1 MSKEQKSKRTRIDLY
16 NLIKDRKN
24 IFNKNNME
32 TKYVRVPFEVELAKK
47 ITNGEC
53 DGRIVTRDGMNARII
68 CCDKKSGSIYSI
80 VALLDA
86 NTEEFIFTYTVNG
99 FEVLDIESDT
109 DLMLEIPEYM
119 TFKDGD
125 ILICECGTPFVYKDT
140 KDRHGNFSA
149 YCGIDLQGNI
159 FFDMKGWTYSIKGHA
174 NEEQKK
180 NIIEALKTSK
190 EPKAKEYLKRF
201 FNIEQKQEYEFKP
214 FDKVLVKDHDEDS
227 EWRCDLFSRK
237 NEDGLYICVGSIYE
251 QCIPYEG
258 NEHLLGTTDK
268 MEEK

>member
-1 MSKEQKSKRTRIDLY
+1 MEQKLVK
-16 NLIKDRKN
+16 
-24 IFNKNNME
+24 
-32 TKYVRVPFEVELAKK
+32 VPFEVELAKK
-47 ITNGEC
+47 IANGEV
-53 DGRIVTRDGMNARII
+53 DGRIVTDNGNVVRIVCFDMLDDKGRII
-68 CCDKKSGSIYSI
+68 GLRKDDNYKEIALTFNDSGYCVQNPSRK
-80 VALLDA
+80 
-86 NTEEFIFTYTVNG
+86 
-99 FEVLDIESDT
+99 
-109 DLMLEIPEYM
+109 LMLEIPEYM

-258 NEHLLGTTDK
+258 NEHLLGTSDNP
-268 MEEK
+268 EHIY

>member
-1 MSKEQKSKRTRIDLY
+1 MEQKLVK
-16 NLIKDRKN
+16 
-24 IFNKNNME
+24 
-32 TKYVRVPFEVELAKK
+32 VPFEVELAKK
-47 ITNGEC
+47 IANGEV
-53 DGRIVTRDGMNARII
+53 DGRIVTDNGNVVRIVCFDMLDDKGRII
-68 CCDKKSGSIYSI
+68 GLRKDDNYKEIALTFNDSGYCVQNPSRK
-80 VALLDA
+80 
-86 NTEEFIFTYTVNG
+86 
-99 FEVLDIESDT
+99 
-109 DLMLEIPEYM
+109 LMLEIPEYM

-258 NEHLLGTTDK
+258 NEHLLGTTD
-268 MEEK
+268 

>member
-1 MSKEQKSKRTRIDLY
+1 
-16 NLIKDRKN
+16 
-24 IFNKNNME
+24 ME
-32 TKYVRVPFEVELAKK
+32 KKLVKVPFEVELAKK
-47 ITNGEC
+47 ITNGGVE
-53 DGRIVTRDGMNARII
+53 GRIVTDNGSEVRIV
-68 CCDKKSGSIYSI
+68 CFDMLDDKGSIIGLRKDDNYKEI
-80 VALLDA
+80 ALTFNDSGYCVQ
-86 NTEEFIFTYTVNG
+86 NP
-99 FEVLDIESDT
+99 SRK
-109 DLMLEIPEYM
+109 LMLEIPEYM

-201 FNIEQKQEYEFKP
+201 FNIEQKQESEFKP

-227 EWRCDLFSRK
+227 EWRCGLFSHK
-237 NEDGLYICVGSIYE
+237 KEDGLYICAGSIYE

-258 NEHLLGTTDK
+258 NEHLLGTTQIP
-268 MEEK
+268 ENYVVQE

>member
-1 MSKEQKSKRTRIDLY
+1 MEQKLVK
-16 NLIKDRKN
+16 
-24 IFNKNNME
+24 
-32 TKYVRVPFEVELAKK
+32 VPFEVELAKK
-47 ITNGEC
+47 IANGEV
-53 DGRIVTRDGMNARII
+53 DGRIVTDNGNVVRIVCFDMLDDKGRII
-68 CCDKKSGSIYSI
+68 GLRKDDNYKEIALTFNDSGYCVQNPSRK
-80 VALLDA
+80 
-86 NTEEFIFTYTVNG
+86 
-99 FEVLDIESDT
+99 
-109 DLMLEIPEYM
+109 LMLEIPEYM

-190 EPKAKEYLKRF
+190 DPKAKEYLKRF
-201 FNIEQKQEYEFKP
+201 FGVEQKQEYEFKP

-227 EWRCDLFSRK
+227 EWRCGLFSHK

-258 NEHLLGTTDK
+258 NEHLLGTINEL
-268 MEEK
+268 EEK